1 MKNLKY
7 ADILNIFKKA
17 KIGIHTMYD
26 EHFGISVV
34 EMMVKYVIIKRH
46 LD

>member
-7 ADILNIFKKA
+7 DDILNIFKQS
-17 KIGIHTMYD
+17 KIGIHTMHS

-34 EMMVKYVIIKRH
+34 EMMVKLTNK
-46 LD
+46 